1 MSLSFSPRSA
11 SSSRPPLLV
20 AMSLLSQVFSFPLY
34 GILLLS
40 AGVAAADTLILP
52 ASVMDRTAVANVTY
66 RLDHQIT
73 GSGHASIRWTD
84 SLGRVVDDRTLP
96 VELIDERDFSF
107 SIDLRRAV
115 AMKNTLHVHLSFD
128 GKDMKQRAEHKDED
142 VEVSFVARP
151 PDKQWRD
158 YVIIMWQQ
166 YKKDLIPGLEK
177 LGINAGQYSGRT
189 NSLPEFFIDN
199 NVRWYSEG
207 IGTDF
212 YSTYHQYRAD
222 RPYDWDLLQAE
233 ELLKQDPTSLEPFKR
248 HPSFWDPVWRK
259 KIHDRLVED
268 AKRNAPYRPV
278 FYSLADE
285 SGIGNLA
292 GFWDFDFSDQSLV
305 PMRRWLHDQYH
316 TLTALNREWGTN
328 YTSWDLVTPPTTHD
342 AMQRSDGNFASW
354 ADFKEWMD
362 ISFANALEMGTNAIH
377 EVDPDAYVGVG
388 GGQMPGWGGYDYAR
402 LTHALTAIEPYDIG
416 SNIEIIRSLNP
427 NMPMVTTGFANGKW
441 EKHRVWYELLHNNR
455 GLIIWDQ
462 KHEYVGP
469 DGQPGQRGRE
479 AGAYYNELR
488 DGVGAQIINSQL
500 MTDRIAIH
508 YSQPS
513 MRTEWMLA
521 RKPEG
526 DAWITRSAKAER
538 TDNDFLRLRE
548 SWRLL
553 IEDEG
558 LQYNFVSYMQLEQ
571 GELLK
576 GGYRLLVLPQS
587 SSLSMAEV
595 GAIREFI
602 SQGGIVIADGEPATF
617 DEHSRR
623 LSRSPL
629 ADLFGGP
636 HDQAVTILNLGKGK
650 AIFLKTDTLNY
661 HQNRLIHKEGPVHEL
676 VGNLL
681 RSNGI
686 RPEFAVTDAKG
697 IPVVGVETH
706 IYRNG
711 GVRLIT
717 LISNPQLRVDEL
729 GPPDFH
735 SNQRFENPV
744 TVNIALPAPM
754 YLYDMRERKALG
766 QKRMLTVTVNPY
778 EPILLAAAASPLPE
792 LQVSV
797 PSEARRG
804 DLIQLGFDLPHTPAS
819 VDVVHVDVLDPQG
832 ERAITYSGNV
842 FTKNGHGIATI
853 PFAVNDAAGKWT
865 IKVHDLLSGREQSF
879 PLSVN

>member
-1 MSLSFSPRSA
+1 M
-11 SSSRPPLLV
+11 
-20 AMSLLSQVFSFPLY
+20 
-34 GILLLS
+34 
-40 AGVAAADTLILP
+40 
-52 ASVMDRTAVANVTY
+52 
-66 RLDHQIT
+66 
-73 GSGHASIRWTD
+73 
-84 SLGRVVDDRTLP
+84 
-96 VELIDERDFSF
+96 
-107 SIDLRRAV
+107 
-115 AMKNTLHVHLSFD
+115 
-128 GKDMKQRAEHKDED
+128 
-142 VEVSFVARP
+142 
-151 PDKQWRD
+151 
-158 YVIIMWQQ
+158 
-166 YKKDLIPGLEK
+166 
-177 LGINAGQYSGRT
+177 
-189 NSLPEFFIDN
+189 
-199 NVRWYSEG
+199 
-207 IGTDF
+207 
-212 YSTYHQYRAD
+212 
-222 RPYDWDLLQAE
+222 
-233 ELLKQDPTSLEPFKR
+233 EPFKR

-259 KIHDRLVED
+259 EIHDRLVED

-285 SGIGNLA
+285 SGIGDLA

-305 PMRRWLHDQYH
+305 PMRRWLRDQYH
-316 TLTALNREWGTN
+316 TLAALNHEWGTN
-328 YTSWDLVTPPTTHD
+328 YTSWDLVTPPTTHE
-342 AMQRSDGNFASW
+342 AMQRTDGNFASW

-402 LTHALTAIEPYDIG
+402 LTHALTEIEPYDIG
-416 SNIEIIRSLNP
+416 NNIEIIRSLNP

-469 DGQPGQRGRE
+469 DGQPGPRGRE

-526 DAWITRSAKAER
+526 DAWVTRSAKAER
-538 TDNDFLRLRE
+538 TDNNFLRLRE
-548 SWRLL
+548 SWCRL

-558 LQYNFVSYMQLEQ
+558 LQYNFVSYMQVEQ

-576 GGYRLLVLPQS
+576 GGYKLLVLPQS
-587 SSLSMAEV
+587 SSLSTAEINAV
-595 GAIREFI
+595 REFI
-602 SQGGIVIADGEPATF
+602 SQGGIVIADGEPGAF

-623 LSRSPL
+623 LPQSPL
-629 ADLFGGP
+629 ADLFGGSHEQAITV
-636 HDQAVTILNLGKGK
+636 HDFGKGK
-650 AIFLKTDTLNY
+650 AIFLKTDTLDY
-661 HQNRLIHKEGPVHEL
+661 HQNRLDHKEGPVHEL

-697 IPVVGVETH
+697 NPVVGVETH

-711 GVRLIT
+711 GVRLIA

-729 GPPDFH
+729 GPPDFR
-735 SNQRFENPV
+735 SNERFETPV
-744 TVNIALPAPM
+744 TVNVSLPEPM
-754 YLYDMRERKALG
+754 YVYDVRGRKALG
-766 QKRMLTVTVNPY
+766 QKRMMSVTVNPY
-778 EPILLAAAASPLPE
+778 EPIILAAAPGPLPD
-792 LQVSV
+792 LRVSA

-804 DLIQLGFDLPHTPAS
+804 ELVQLGFDLPHTPAS

-832 ERAITYSGNV
+832 KRAITYSGNV
-842 FTKNGHGIATI
+842 FTNDGHAMKTI
-853 PFAVNDAAGKWT
+853 PIAFNDAAGKWT
-865 IKVHDLLSGREQSF
+865 IKIHDLLSGRKQSF
-879 PLSVN
+879 PVSVN

>member
-1 MSLSFSPRSA
+1 MK
-11 SSSRPPLLV
+11 SSSLNSSTALC
-20 AMSLLSQVFSFPLY
+20 
-34 GILLLS
+34 GLLLLIS
-40 AGVAAADTLILP
+40 GIAAADTLILP
-52 ASVMDRTAVANVTY
+52 APVLDRNGIVNVTY
-66 RLDHQIT
+66 KLDRQTT
-73 GSGHASIRWTD
+73 GNGRILIHWTD
-84 SLGRVVDDRTLP
+84 SLGRVVEDRTIP
-96 VELIDERDFSF
+96 VELIDEDHFSF
-107 SIDLRRAV
+107 PIDLRRAV
-115 AMKNTLHVHLSFD
+115 AMENTLHAHLSFD
-128 GKDMKQRAEHKDED
+128 GKNMKQQAQHKEED
-142 VEVSFVARP
+142 TEATFVARP
-151 PDKQWRD
+151 PEKDWRD
-158 YVIIMWQQ
+158 YIIIMWQQ
-166 YKKDLIPGLEK
+166 YKKDLIPHLEK
-177 LGINAGQYSGRT
+177 LGINAGQYSGRS

-199 NVRWYSEG
+199 NMRWYSEG

-212 YSTYHQYRAD
+212 YSTYHRYRTD
-222 RPYDWDLLQAE
+222 RPYDWDLLQAK
-233 ELLKQDPTSLEPFKR
+233 ELLKKDPTSLEPFRR

-259 KIHDRLVED
+259 KIHDRLVDD

-285 SGIGNLA
+285 SGIGDLA

-305 PMRRWLHDQYH
+305 PMRRWLRERYH

-328 YTSWDLVTPPTTHD
+328 YTSWDLVTPPTTHE
-342 AMQRSDGNFASW
+342 AMQRKDDNFSAW

-362 ISFANALEMGTNAIH
+362 ISFADALEMGTKAIH
-377 EVDPDAYVGVG
+377 EVDPDAFVGVG

-402 LTHALTAIEPYDIG
+402 LTHALTEIEPYDIG

-427 NMPMVTTGFANGKW
+427 DMPMVTTGFANGKW
-441 EKHRVWYELLHNNR
+441 EQHRVWYELLHNNR

-462 KHEYVGP
+462 KHEYVGD
-469 DGQPGQRGRE
+469 DGTPGERGRE

-521 RKPEG
+521 RRPDG

-538 TDNDFLRLRE
+538 SDNDFLRLRE

-553 IEDEG
+553 LEDEG
-558 LQYNFVSYMQLEQ
+558 LQYNFVSYLQLEQ

-576 GGYRLLVLPQS
+576 AGYRVLVLPQS
-587 SSLSMAEV
+587 SSLSTAEV
-595 GAIREFI
+595 NAIREFI
-602 SQGGIVIADGEPATF
+602 AQGGMVIADGEPGTF

-623 LSRSPL
+623 LSQSPL
-629 ADLFGGP
+629 ADLFGGA
-636 HDQAVTILNLGKGK
+636 HDQAITVHPFGKGK

-661 HQNRLIHKEGPVHEL
+661 HQNRLVHKEGPVHEL

-686 RPEFAVTDAKG
+686 RPEFAVMDAKG
-697 IPVVGVETH
+697 NPVVGVETH

-711 GVRLIT
+711 GIRLIT

-744 TVNIALPAPM
+744 TVNIALPGPM
-754 YLYDMRERKALG
+754 YLYDVRGRKTLG
-766 QKRMLTVTVNPY
+766 QKRTLTVTVNPY
-778 EPILLAAAASPLPE
+778 EPIILAAAPGPLPE
-792 LQVSV
+792 LRVSA

-804 DLIQLGFDLPHTPAS
+804 DLVRLGFDVPHTPAS
-819 VDVVHVDVLDPQG
+819 VDVIHLDVLDPQG
-832 ERAITYSGNV
+832 KRAITYSGNV
-842 FTKNGHGIATI
+842 FTKDGHAMKII
-853 PFAVNDAAGKWT
+853 PLAFNDDAGKWT
-865 IKVHDLLSGREQSF
+865 IKIHDLLSGREQSF
-879 PLSVN
+879 PLDVH